1 MMILSIKSNVSARRG
16 RGLSS
21 VHVFGRVCCI
31 RSLMCDHLCII
42 SLLGIDH
49 VFGFFLEGGLTS

>member
-1 MMILSIKSNVSARRG
+1 
-16 RGLSS
+16 
-21 VHVFGRVCCI
+21 VFGRVCCI